1 MKVTGRRP
9 VRSQGALGGINR
21 GVNRGVGNPEG
32 DRPVQAQ
39 PQPRPQRQ
47 VARGVRQHSVNDR
60 PPRRSTMGNVYGAR
74 RGVHS
79 QTPPPPHPGSYGQ
92 PPHHHH
98 HHGGR
103 RRGNCISYFAALIVM
118 LVIVFLVFFG
128 DEIKAKVFNDDT
140 VTTNAE
146 VELKFRN
153 DSLLN
158 DHYNKHGID
167 MGFTSA
173 QSYQEAAAK
182 VVENSAS
189 LHKKEAEDGDDV
201 YYLESTNEFVIVA
214 KDGYIRTYFCPE
226 DGIEYYNRQ

>member
-1 MKVTGRRP
+1 MILKGVKKIQMKVTRKRP
-9 VRSQGALGGINR
+9 VRTSGALA
-21 GVNRGVGNPEG
+21 GVNRGAGQGVGVPTSGRRVPIRSGEPRG
-32 DRPVQAQ
+32 
-39 PQPRPQRQ
+39 PRP
-47 VARGVRQHSVNDR
+47 GNDR
-60 PPRRSTMGNVYGAR
+60 MPRHNQMR
-74 RGVHS
+74 RDDRLRRNMNR
-79 QTPPPPHPGSYGQ
+79 QTPPPHHR

-98 HHGGR
+98 HGER

-140 VTTNAE
+140 ATTNTE
-146 VELKFRN
+146 VELEFRN

-158 DHYNKHGID
+158 DHYDKHGAD

-182 VVENSAS
+182 VVENSDS

-201 YYLESTNEFVIVA
+201 YYLESTNELVIVA

>member
-1 MKVTGRRP
+1 MKVTRKRP
-9 VRSQGALGGINR
+9 VRTSGALA
-21 GVNRGVGNPEG
+21 GVNRGAGQGVGVPTSGRRVVARPAN
-32 DRPVQAQ
+32 DRPV
-39 PQPRPQRQ
+39 RHSQ
-47 VARGVRQHSVNDR
+47 VRRDDR
-60 PPRRSTMGNVYGAR
+60 LRRNMNR
-74 RGVHS
+74 
-79 QTPPPPHPGSYGQ
+79 QTPPPPHHR

-98 HHGGR
+98 GER

-140 VTTNAE
+140 VTTNAD
-146 VELKFRN
+146 VELEFRN

-158 DHYNKHGID
+158 DHYDKHGAD

-201 YYLESTNEFVIVA
+201 YYLESTNELVIVA